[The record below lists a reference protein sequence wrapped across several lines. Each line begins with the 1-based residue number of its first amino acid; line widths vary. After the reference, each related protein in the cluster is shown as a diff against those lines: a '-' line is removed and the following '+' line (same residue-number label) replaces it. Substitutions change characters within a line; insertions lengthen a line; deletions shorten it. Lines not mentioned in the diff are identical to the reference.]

1 MKLSEENQRKVE
13 KNLGLVHKV
22 INDKV
27 HGPYQLGI
35 YTREDLF
42 QIGCIGL
49 CKAAATDKGGNFSTY
64 AYRLIWNQICD
75 ALIYSTRR
83 QANETTYDVTP
94 YTAEQDDT
102 DIELGIAI
110 DQALDKHG
118 GTRSCGCKAMEH
130 ITDLR
135 KQDITGERFGR
146 LTAVRPTEQRDNNG
160 SVIWELRC
168 DCGNLTYKTVN
179 ALKSGRVL
187 SCGCKYRETRS
198 ETVKHRRDMVEGT
211 NVSNIVVSKHLRSNN
226 TSGHT
231 GVGLDRRTGKW
242 YAYINFQKKH
252 YNLGLHKD
260 KSAAIRARRAAEARL
275 HDPVILE
282 YWDSLT
288 EKRKKEFQD
297 YLRST
302 NK

>member
-13 KNLGLVHKV
+13 ENLGLVHKV

-110 DQALDKHG
+110 DQIKQSLMPRHPPLKVSMLSD
-118 GTRSCGCKAMEH
+118 SCQRVTPA
-130 ITDLR
+130 
-135 KQDITGERFGR
+135 ER
-146 LTAVRPTEQRDNNG
+146 
-160 SVIWELRC
+160 
-168 DCGNLTYKTVN
+168 
-179 ALKSGRVL
+179 
-187 SCGCKYRETRS
+187 
-198 ETVKHRRDMVEGT
+198 
-211 NVSNIVVSKHLRSNN
+211 
-226 TSGHT
+226 
-231 GVGLDRRTGKW
+231 
-242 YAYINFQKKH
+242 
-252 YNLGLHKD
+252 
-260 KSAAIRARRAAEARL
+260 
-275 HDPVILE
+275 
-282 YWDSLT
+282 
-288 EKRKKEFQD
+288 
-297 YLRST
+297 
-302 NK
+302 